1 MTKARSAVRSR
12 FRIISQI
19 LMYHVTIIRFH
30 YAKFFATTS
39 RVMMAQPIQITKTD
53 GSAKA
58 EDVMPDLPPTLS
70 HRSGWLLIL
79 RPVRL
84 ALRLWRGFLHAYS
97 LSGQR
102 RDLARLDARMLEDIS
117 VTPDQARRESS
128 RAFWDAP
135 DHWRL

>member
-1 MTKARSAVRSR
+1 M
-12 FRIISQI
+12 
-19 LMYHVTIIRFH
+19 
-30 YAKFFATTS
+30 
-39 RVMMAQPIQITKTD
+39 
-53 GSAKA
+53 
-58 EDVMPDLPPTLS
+58 
-70 HRSGWLLIL
+70 
-79 RPVRL
+79 
-84 ALRLWRGFLHAYS
+84 HAYS

>member
-1 MTKARSAVRSR
+1 
-12 FRIISQI
+12 
-19 LMYHVTIIRFH
+19 
-30 YAKFFATTS
+30 
-39 RVMMAQPIQITKTD
+39 
-53 GSAKA
+53 
-58 EDVMPDLPPTLS
+58 MPDLPPTLS

-79 RPVRL
+79 RPDRL
-84 ALRLWRGFLHAYS
+84 ALRLWRGVLHAYS